1 MSTRFYFVDQTSAPA
16 SPAVDAG
23 WENTASLFR
32 RTLYHGKG
40 HRAPGTPTPVT
51 PTITTGVTE
60 DAIAIQMVSQPIPPQ
75 EITGTVSLV
84 TICSENDALLECTMA
99 VVIRVVSNDGS
110 VVRGTLYSNF
120 NIDTEFTL
128 NASPSTRIV
137 NAQAV
142 TPVTTLPG
150 DRIVVEVG
158 AHAEAPTATTTI
170 RIYTGRGA
178 LPDCPLTS
186 GDTNIYNPW
195 VEFSQDLF
203 KSMPTNYLKPRPF
216 KPGNAR

>member
-1 MSTRFYFVDQTSAPA
+1 MSTRFYFVDQSAGVT
-16 SPAVDAG
+16 PAVDAG

-32 RTLYHGKG
+32 RRLYRQG
-40 HRAPGTPTPVT
+40 RLTSTVAAVT

-60 DAIAIQMVSQPIPPQ
+60 DAIALQMVSTPIPPQ

-84 TICSENDALLECTMA
+84 TICSENDALLECTLA

-158 AHAEAPTATTTI
+158 AHAASPTATNTI
-170 RIYTGRGA
+170 RIYTGNNNA
-178 LPDCPLTS
+178 TDCPLTS
-186 GDTNIYNPW
+186 GDTNLYNPW